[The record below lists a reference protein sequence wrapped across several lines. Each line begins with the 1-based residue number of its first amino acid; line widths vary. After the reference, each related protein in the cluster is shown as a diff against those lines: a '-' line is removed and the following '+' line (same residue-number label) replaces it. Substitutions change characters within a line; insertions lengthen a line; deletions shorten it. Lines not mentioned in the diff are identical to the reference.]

1 MKRRSRA
8 GLFWYHFTMLIM
20 LLLLSALCWL
30 LYYLVHTNP
39 FALGPFFAV
48 LMTGLQL
55 YLMWRMVRWGKKRV
69 RRTGSRLRALPLL
82 YRRKARRTRLQTSP
96 EPRPYVH

>member
-1 MKRRSRA
+1 
-8 GLFWYHFTMLIM
+8 MLIM

-30 LYYLVHTNP
+30 LYYLVHTDP
-39 FALGPFFAV
+39 FGLGPFSAV

-69 RRTGSRLRALPLL
+69 GRTGSRLGALPLL
-82 YRRKARRTRLQTSP
+82 YRRKARRTRPQPSP
-96 EPRPYVH
+96 EPRPFVH